1 MQKERIM
8 SIILISSEVM
18 EVEQEIAQAVADA
31 LGYALLGPE
40 ILSDIAARYDLSAD
54 KLAAAL
60 LSNPSPLRREATKRW
75 LRRLACIEAEVLEQL
90 RSDNIVCWGLAAHLY
105 VRGVSHALKVRLLL
119 DEQQQAKQMAEAQ
132 GMTPAKALKRLLN
145 EKRRRTQWS
154 TAAFD
159 HNEADPGMYDL
170 VINLGQID
178 PDEAVKTMTAA
189 VGYRKFQPMTYSMK
203 RLAEDALAA
212 RVRAKLLTTMADVR
226 VEASDGR
233 VKVTSKAMRRD
244 RQKKAAAIKAMA
256 GEVEG
261 VEFVEV
267 HLINYV
273 IRAAAE
279 SYR

>member
-1 MQKERIM
+1 M

-18 EVEQEIAQAVADA
+18 AFEEEIAQAVANK

-40 ILSDIAARYDLSAD
+40 ITGDIAAPYDLAAD
-54 KLAAAL
+54 KLRASL
-60 LSNPSPLRREATKRW
+60 HSSPSPWRREATKRW
-75 LRRLACIEAEVLEQL
+75 LRHLACIEAEVLERL
-90 RSDNIVCWGLAAHLY
+90 KNDNIVCWGLAAHLY
-105 VRGVSHALKVRLLL
+105 VRGVSHALKVRLLA
-119 DEQQQAKQMAEAQ
+119 DEQQQAKQMAQEHSLAS
-132 GMTPAKALKRLLN
+132 AKALKRIRN
-145 EKRRRTQWS
+145 EKRRRAQWS
-154 TAAFD
+154 TIAFG
-159 HNEADPGMYDL
+159 HNDADPSMYDL

-178 PDEAVKTMTAA
+178 PDEAVGSITAA
-189 VGYRKFQPMTYSMK
+189 AGYRKFQPMTYSMK

-212 RVRAKLLTTMADVR
+212 RVKAKLLTTMADVQ

-233 VKVTSKAMRRD
+233 VKVISKAMWRD

-256 GEVEG
+256 SEVEG

>member
-1 MQKERIM
+1 M
-8 SIILISSEVM
+8 SIILISSEIAGF
-18 EVEQEIAQAVADA
+18 EAPIAQAVADA
-31 LGYALLGPE
+31 LGYTLLGPE
-40 ILSDIAARYDLSAD
+40 ILSDIAAHYDLTPEKLSASLHD
-54 KLAAAL
+54 
-60 LSNPSPLRREATKRW
+60 NPLPLRREATKCW
-75 LRRLACIEAEVLEQL
+75 LRRLACIEAEVLERL
-90 RSDNIVCWGLAAHLY
+90 KPDNIVCWGLAAHLY
-105 VRGVSHALKVRLLL
+105 VRGVSHALKVRLLM
-119 DEQQQAKQMAEAQ
+119 DEEQQAKRMAEKQATTA
-132 GMTPAKALKRLLN
+132 GKALKKLAK
-145 EKRRRTQWS
+145 EKRNRAQWAE
-154 TAAFD
+154 AAFA
-159 HNEADPGMYDL
+159 HSEADPSLYDL

-178 PDEAVKTMTAA
+178 PDEAVHTITAA

-212 RVRAKLLTTMADVR
+212 RVKAKLLASMADVR

-233 VKVTSKAMRRD
+233 VKVISKAMKRD
-244 RQKKAAAIKAMA
+244 RQKKAADIKAMA